1 MGRDLNILIQE
12 SLKELEGTEIDIN
25 EQLKKLKSLS
35 DVMIPQM
42 PDSLKS
48 LPETLTQLVDTVHK
62 ASKAISTTYDL
73 DQDDTAKVIN
83 SIISTSTYSNSLTFP
98 IDFHVKLLKFVK
110 TQIPEKIAI
119 PNENDEESKVEYI
132 TREQVQELIS
142 DLKPPEGMD
151 LKVFLKYFYFPTV
164 RLIIVLL
171 TIFLNYTEFKENA
184 AVLIQNVHSIS
195 QELKTHET
203 PTIKIPFDQD
213 MSGGEKS

>member
-132 TREQVQELIS
+132 TREQGWLW
-142 DLKPPEGMD
+142 
-151 LKVFLKYFYFPTV
+151 
-164 RLIIVLL
+164 
-171 TIFLNYTEFKENA
+171 
-184 AVLIQNVHSIS
+184 NVS
-195 QELKTHET
+195 
-203 PTIKIPFDQD
+203 
-213 MSGGEKS
+213 